1 MVAAAT
7 TSLPEGHHG
16 ERAWDYRFSW
26 IRDSVLASRSLTD
39 LGYDDEAEAFRRFIE
54 RSAAGTADQLQVFY
68 GVGGE
73 RRAPEQQIEHLC
85 GWEGATVNIGN
96 GAAEQLQLDAFGHL
110 LSQSWNAWTRDRPP
124 DAELWHFIADCVD
137 AAASRWEQPDAGIW
151 EMRGDGRH
159 FVYSKVMCWAACDRG
174 LRLAE
179 ACGFDAPADRWAAA
193 RDAIAAAVH
202 EHGYEERR
210 GTFVQ
215 AFGSAAL
222 DAAVLRLPASGFIA
236 YDDPRMVSTVDV
248 IARGLDDGG
257 LLRRYDSDDGLPGRE
272 GAFLA
277 CTFWLVECLAGQGRT
292 DEAQA
297 WFDRAAG
304 TANDLGLFSEEY
316 DTEGGRM
323 LGNFPQALTH
333 LAHIEAALALAAS
346 RG

>member
-1 MVAAAT
+1 
-7 TSLPEGHHG
+7 
-16 ERAWDYRFSW
+16 
-26 IRDSVLASRSLTD
+26 
-39 LGYDDEAEAFRRFIE
+39 
-54 RSAAGTADQLQVFY
+54 
-68 GVGGE
+68 
-73 RRAPEQQIEHLC
+73 
-85 GWEGATVNIGN
+85 
-96 GAAEQLQLDAFGHL
+96 
-110 LSQSWNAWTRDRPP
+110 
-124 DAELWHFIADCVD
+124 
-137 AAASRWEQPDAGIW
+137 
-151 EMRGDGRH
+151 
-159 FVYSKVMCWAACDRG
+159 
-174 LRLAE
+174 
-179 ACGFDAPADRWAAA
+179 
-193 RDAIAAAVH
+193 
-202 EHGYEERR
+202 
-210 GTFVQ
+210 VQ

-316 DTEGGRM
+316 DTEGDRM

-333 LAHIEAALALAAS
+333 LAHIEAALALVAS